1 MMQGDVL
8 LQQSLDG
15 GEITI
20 ENNQIK
26 LTTGLETAVY
36 LSLFSPKDWFLN
48 DVAETDE
55 ERLSSETEQIVN
67 NLPNVSKNYP
77 LLEQA
82 INNDLKWIIND
93 KLADSVEVAV
103 SSNQLNRVNIRLVI
117 NFTVYSFDEGWASN
131 VN

>member
-1 MMQGDVL
+1 MQGDVL

-36 LSLFSPKDWFLN
+36 LSLFSPEDWFLN

-93 KLADSVEVAV
+93 KLADSVEVTV

-117 NFTVYSFDEGWASN
+117 NSTVYSFDEGWASN

>member
-48 DVAETDE
+48 DLAETDE

-67 NLPNVSKNYP
+67 NLPNASKN
-77 LLEQA
+77 
-82 INNDLKWIIND
+82 
-93 KLADSVEVAV
+93 
-103 SSNQLNRVNIRLVI
+103 
-117 NFTVYSFDEGWASN
+117 
-131 VN
+131 